1 MTAPKSHIFNEAVR
15 FLFFLVNALALY
27 LLLRGHDRPGGGF
40 IAGLATAISFI
51 LLSLAIG
58 LEQLDRLF
66 RVDPMRVAAVGLVLA
81 TLTGLAP
88 LLFRRAFLEHFHLH
102 LSDVPLVGEL
112 NVGTP
117 LLFDVGVFLI
127 VVGIACK
134 IIFVLGRATQHLPAF
149 PADQVARYS
158 SSVEKP
164 IEGDALPAAETGP
177 SSGKIHAT

>member
-1 MTAPKSHIFNEAVR
+1 MTAPKSPIFNHSVR

-58 LEQLDRLF
+58 QEQLDRVV
-66 RVDPMRVAAVGLVLA
+66 RVDPMRMAAVGLALA

-88 LLFRRAFLEHFHLH
+88 LLFQRAFLEHFHLH
-102 LSDVPLVGEL
+102 LSDVPLLGEL
-112 NVGTP
+112 SLGTP
-117 LLFDVGVFLI
+117 LLFDVGVFLV

-134 IIFVLGRATQHLPAF
+134 IIFVLGRSTQHLHAF
-149 PADQVARYS
+149 PADQTARYS
-158 SSVEKP
+158 SPVEKP
-164 IEGDALPAAETGP
+164 IEGEPPPTAEQSP
-177 SSGKIHAT
+177 SPGKTHAT